1 MDNHHDDLIEYVHKQ
16 RYVLS
21 GNLYRDIADRIHTMR
36 MEPSAENVKRYQEE
50 VIDLVRYYGAMK
62 EEPDKDELHIGETAL
77 FILHQLAKKENRAI
91 ITDGNWLHLGNVID
105 DAQNQACGKEDD
117 MSRCKVPVTLPDGR
131 RVWLIGSTLQEAFT
145 KGLMKYGNIAR
156 EQPEKRD
163 LPLFNEYAA
172 RWLEVFQA
180 RKVKGNTLNNT
191 ISMMNKHIYP
201 AFEGMRLDEITVEAI
216 QRFYTSKDSLAEST
230 VDKMR
235 IILHQVLDAAKEDKL
250 ISDNPAYSSRLTISS
265 RKTKREPLT
274 MEQLRDIL
282 SNADK
287 LTMEDRTLLYLFAYT
302 GMRRGEVLGLQWG
315 DIDFDNKRINVER
328 AVSFTSNKPIIGK
341 PKSEA
346 GNRCVP
352 LLDQLAEH
360 LQALPNKA
368 GFVIGG
374 EAPCTAQTY
383 KRAWERIGKT
393 INLYGATA
401 HVFRHTF
408 ATIFQTMTDPK
419 TLQTVLGHADIMT
432 TMNTY
437 VHPQEEA
444 ARQAAN
450 RLTDAFCATF
460 SES

>member
-1 MDNHHDDLIEYVHKQ
+1 
-16 RYVLS
+16 
-21 GNLYRDIADRIHTMR
+21 
-36 MEPSAENVKRYQEE
+36 
-50 VIDLVRYYGAMK
+50 
-62 EEPDKDELHIGETAL
+62 
-77 FILHQLAKKENRAI
+77 
-91 ITDGNWLHLGNVID
+91 
-105 DAQNQACGKEDD
+105 

-131 RVWLIGSTLQEAFT
+131 KVWLIGNTLQEAFT
-145 KGLMKYGNIAR
+145 KGLMKYGNIAQ
-156 EQPEKRD
+156 EQPEKHV

-172 RWLEVFQA
+172 RWLEVFQS

-352 LLDQLAEH
+352 LLAQLAEH
-360 LQALPNKA
+360 LQALPNKT
-368 GFVIGG
+368 GFVKGG

-393 INLYGATA
+393 INLYGATS

-408 ATIFQTMTDPK
+408 ATILQTRTDPK

-444 ARQAAN
+444 AREAAN

>member
-1 MDNHHDDLIEYVHKQ
+1 
-16 RYVLS
+16 
-21 GNLYRDIADRIHTMR
+21 MR
-36 MEPSAENVKRYQEE
+36 KESSAENVRRYQEE

-145 KGLMKYGNIAR
+145 KGLMKYGKIAR